1 MRHRQVAQTL
11 FAFVLFVLIL
21 SQGTS
26 GAEPADSTSAT
37 STSQIALAVSQDP
50 NSSALYVSACPELTD
65 SVYRLYAAYFGREPD
80 SDGWDYWLRTYEDR
94 STNLE
99 TISASFEVS
108 DEFVQ
113 TYGRLDNREFVRLVY
128 RNVMDRDPDPA
139 GWDHWTNALNSGYGR
154 GAVMIAFSE
163 SEEYVVKT
171 NTWPPLA
178 GYLTW
183 YSRPK
188 MFACG
193 TSQVRV
199 PTNDMRY
206 ADVAVWNDSA
216 EAITFEID
224 YWPVGSAPGT
234 GPITLQPNEY
244 YFEWNVEH
252 DPRVVLDIE
261 INVPVY
267 NDEVFWTVMRY
278 DSIHSETRHP
288 YDQP

>member
-1 MRHRQVAQTL
+1 M
-11 FAFVLFVLIL
+11 
-21 SQGTS
+21 
-26 GAEPADSTSAT
+26 
-37 STSQIALAVSQDP
+37 
-50 NSSALYVSACPELTD
+50 
-65 SVYRLYAAYFGREPD
+65 
-80 SDGWDYWLRTYEDR
+80 
-94 STNLE
+94 
-99 TISASFEVS
+99 SASFEVS

-139 GWDHWTNALNSGYGR
+139 GWDHWTSSLNGGYSR

-163 SEEYVVKT
+163 SEEFVVKT

-193 TSQVRV
+193 IGQVSV

-216 EAITFEID
+216 EAISFEID

-252 DPRVVLDIE
+252 DPRVVFDIE
-261 INVPVY
+261 INVPID
-267 NDEVFWTVMRY
+267 NDKVFWTVMRY
-278 DSIHSETRHP
+278 DSMHSATRHP